1 MYKQSCF
8 NSLVIHGASEPH
20 FNFLPMEENNKLS
33 IIEYALPVVL
43 DVEPK
48 QVEWIAK
55 VRQSP
60 ARSMEPETVQAEIAR
75 AIVSIAAYVT
85 PPETYIVNE
94 FAAAFKEAYP
104 NLNPMECAAAVRM
117 QMTGKL
123 GESDNRIF
131 YAGKFNI
138 STMFSILNE
147 YLEWRKNVVAA
158 IITAEDEVRREEERK
173 RQKMAWIAALEVDKA
188 AFLRGEYGELNS
200 WQDIPAEWFDWAM
213 AANLFTWEKG
223 EKQRRVD
230 QAKQEAENELKA
242 QNENNRRS
250 GRISEVLK
258 GAQFTS
264 SIEARSRIIQRKRAV
279 WDKLVNQPAPG

>member
-1 MYKQSCF
+1 MT
-8 NSLVIHGASEPH
+8 A
-20 FNFLPMEENNKLS
+20 
-33 IIEYALPVVL
+33 
-43 DVEPK
+43 
-48 QVEWIAK
+48 
-55 VRQSP
+55 
-60 ARSMEPETVQAEIAR
+60 ETVQAEIAK

-104 NLNPMECAAAVRM
+104 NLNPIECAAAVRM

-138 STMFSILNE
+138 STMFAIINE

-158 IITAEDEVRREEERK
+158 IIVAEDEARREEERK

-200 WQDIPAEWFDWAM
+200 WQDVPAEWFDWAT
-213 AANLFTWEKG
+213 AAKLIELSNKEKR
-223 EKQRRVD
+223 ERIE
-230 QAKQEAENELKA
+230 QAKQEATNELKT

-250 GRISEVLK
+250 GRIGEILQ
-258 GAQFTS
+258 GAQFES
-264 SIEARSRIIQRKRAV
+264 SIEARARVIQRKRAV
-279 WDKLVNQPAPG
+279 WDKLVNVQKP